1 MISAL
6 LLLLKDALFFFGY
19 ISNRTTFPKPLPP
32 AEEKECIEL
41 MRAGDS
47 AARRKLIEHN
57 LRLVAHIARKYTVP
71 GYDAD
76 DLISI
81 GSIGLIKAVETF
93 RPGSG
98 ATLSTY
104 ASRCIENEILMSLR
118 ASQKRKNDVSL
129 NDALGKDADGNE
141 ISYIDVLGTEPDA
154 ITDEVDRRINLQR
167 IGTLIR
173 EILPERERT
182 VLELRYGLIDGRQ
195 RPQYEIARVLGI
207 SRSYV
212 SRLEKKATQMLE
224 KGLREG
230 VKATK

>member
-1 MISAL
+1 MLTAL

-19 ISNRTTFPKPLPP
+19 VSSRSAFPKPLSPV
-32 AEEKECIEL
+32 EERACIRRMKE
-41 MRAGDS
+41 GDD

-71 GYDAD
+71 GYDSD

-81 GSIGLIKAVETF
+81 GTIGLIKAVGTF
-93 RPGSG
+93 KPDSG

-104 ASRCIENEILMSLR
+104 ASRCIENEILMCLR

-129 NDALGKDADGNE
+129 NDAVGKDTDGNE
-141 ISYIDVLGTEPDA
+141 IAYIDVLGTEPDA
-154 ITDEVDRRINLQR
+154 VTDEVDRRINLHR
-167 IGTLIR
+167 IERLIR

-195 RPQYEIARVLGI
+195 RPQYEIASLLGI

-212 SRLEKKATQMLE
+212 SRLEKKAVQMLE
-224 KGLREG
+224 KGLKG
-230 VKATK
+230 L

>member
-1 MISAL
+1 MLTAF

-19 ISNRTTFPKPLPP
+19 ISNRTTFPKPLLP
-32 AEEKECIEL
+32 AEERECIRRMQE
-41 MRAGDS
+41 GDTMS
-47 AARRKLIEHN
+47 RRKLIEHN

-71 GYDAD
+71 GFDSD

-93 RPGSG
+93 RPGCG

-129 NDALGKDADGNE
+129 NDALGKDVDGNE
-141 ISYIDVLGTEPDA
+141 IYYIDVLGTEPDA
-154 ITDEVDRRINLQR
+154 VTDEVDRRISLQR
-167 IGTLIR
+167 ISELIR
-173 EILPERERT
+173 EVLPERERT

-195 RPQYEIARVLGI
+195 RPQYEIAKVLGI

-212 SRLEKKATQMLE
+212 SRLEKKATLALE
-224 KGLREG
+224 KSLKGR
-230 VKATK
+230 